1 MCLIDQVQD
10 TINQSPPHRMIR
22 YLSDDPFMIY
32 IPDDKAGLVCTPKV
46 VPPNMTFYIIDS
58 IIDINNYLRVE
69 DQSGTVWRLHPHTGL
84 LTKSELPSI
93 SQQTSNNFW
102 VPFKSGCSVDMKTA
116 RSNCPSKALTLD
128 LDVQQFLHSLGPMYN
143 LNEIANL
150 MKKPSKSVYQQPEIL
165 YLPTVQSWM

>member
-1 MCLIDQVQD
+1 
-10 TINQSPPHRMIR
+10 
-22 YLSDDPFMIY
+22 
-32 IPDDKAGLVCTPKV
+32 
-46 VPPNMTFYIIDS
+46 MTFYIIDS
-58 IIDINNYLRVE
+58 IIDKSNYLRVE

-165 YLPTVQSWM
+165 YLPTVQSWMWIYQGNGSSLCLNPSLEYGNYSHLIFGPHYTL